1 MAHAGGRPTKY
12 NKKLC
17 EKALKLFEKGFS
29 IVQVAAEFNVSKD
42 TIFEWAKVH
51 PEFSDSLAKG
61 KAKAEAFWETILQ
74 GGASGANEQPV
85 NQGLLSLIMKCRY
98 HWTETKDINLNAA
111 VDDVTSLTPE
121 DRKRRIAELMQKAN
135 VQS

>member
-1 MAHAGGRPTKY
+1 MPGGRPTLY
-12 NKKLC
+12 DESLC
-17 EKALKLFEKGFS
+17 EKALELFSKGLS
-29 IVQVAAEFNVSKD
+29 IIQVAAEFNVSRD
-42 TIFEWAKVH
+42 TIYEWAKVH
-51 PEFSDSLAKG
+51 PEFSDTLSTG
-61 KAKAEAFWETILQ
+61 IAKAEAFWETILQ

-121 DRKRRIAELMQKAN
+121 ERKKRIAELMQKGETN
-135 VQS
+135 GS